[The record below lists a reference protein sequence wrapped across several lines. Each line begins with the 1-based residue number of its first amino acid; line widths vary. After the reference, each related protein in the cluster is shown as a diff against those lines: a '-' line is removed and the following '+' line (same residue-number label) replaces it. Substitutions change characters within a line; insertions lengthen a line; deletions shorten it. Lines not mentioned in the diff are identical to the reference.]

1 MCSLWWRHTR
11 VALDTAGMSYFPG
24 KGFYTKDI
32 RRKFVWK
39 KEARYK
45 ITFFKNKGW
54 VEKIMFVDFMYVEN
68 FFLHICVSFGQTMK
82 YAFWYIW
89 FHVVMVKLPLLNWR
103 RWSSRLLFSPCD
115 SISRVWGTCL
125 CVPECVNGRLPFMCS
140 YWMHCTLF
148 LIFKRSQ

>member
-1 MCSLWWRHTR
+1 METYT

-39 KEARYK
+39 KEGHYK

-54 VEKIMFVDFMYVEN
+54 GEKIMFVDFMYVEN

-82 YAFWYIW
+82 
-89 FHVVMVKLPLLNWR
+89 
-103 RWSSRLLFSPCD
+103 
-115 SISRVWGTCL
+115 L
-125 CVPECVNGRLPFMCS
+125 CILIYLIPRSNG
-140 YWMHCTLF
+140 
-148 LIFKRSQ
+148 